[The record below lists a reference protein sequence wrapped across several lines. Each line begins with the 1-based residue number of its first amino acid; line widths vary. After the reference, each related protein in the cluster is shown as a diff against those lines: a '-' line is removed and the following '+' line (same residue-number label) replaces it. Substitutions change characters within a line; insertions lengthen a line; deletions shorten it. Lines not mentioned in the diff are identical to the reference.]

1 MSKAAEEAPHTTKIP
16 FWRLIFDQG
25 CITEEIANHEYPGKG
40 TDEYPY
46 EVSWLD
52 NDIRDPM
59 NFSPVFRW
67 AITLLVGIDTFA
79 IALVS
84 SAYSGSINEILREFR
99 ISEEVGILGISLF
112 VVGFAVGPLVW
123 APMSE
128 IYGRR
133 YILIASAVTLTA
145 FAAGTAGSQNIWTLV
160 ILRFFAGA
168 LGSAPFAVAGGVIAD
183 SFSIV
188 TRGLASGLF
197 CAAPFLGPTVGPII
211 GGFVSQSVGWR
222 WVEGVVAIFSGVLAI
237 ALIFLLPETYAPVLL
252 RKRATRLSKRTGK
265 VYRSMLDVEQGKKS
279 AREVFKVALSR
290 PWVLLFREPI
300 VLLLS
305 IYLSIVYGIL
315 YLLFAAMPI
324 VYQIERGWSEGIGGL
339 SFLGILV
346 GIVISAI
353 TVFPIYFSYK
363 KQSLATTGRLA
374 PEARL
379 PPAFIGAVA
388 LPVGLF
394 WFAWTNSPSIHW
406 MASIAAGV
414 PIGYGMI
421 MVFLPILNYLIDAYT
436 IFAAS
441 VLAANASLRSL
452 FGAAFPLFT
461 TYMYQNLGIH
471 WATTLIA
478 FLALACMPMP
488 FIFYKYGPAIR
499 SRCRYAA
506 ESDAFMNVLYERS
519 SQTPTVETKSNG
531 DENSNIGSD

>member
-1 MSKAAEEAPHTTKIP
+1 MANAAEEVPHTTKIP

-25 CITEEIANHEYPGKG
+25 CVTEEIANHQYPGKG
-40 TDEYPY
+40 TDEHPY

-52 NDIRDPM
+52 NDIRNPM

-84 SAYSGSINEILREFR
+84 SAYSGSINEILLEFR

-197 CAAPFLGPTVGPII
+197 CAAPFLGPTVGPIV
-211 GGFVSQSVGWR
+211 GGFVSESIGWR

-252 RKRATRLSKRTGK
+252 RKRADRLSKRTGK
-265 VYRSMLDVEQGKKS
+265 VYRSMVDVEQGKKS
-279 AREVFKVALSR
+279 ASEVFKVALSR

-305 IYLSIVYGIL
+305 IYLSIVYG
-315 YLLFAAMPI
+315 M
-324 VYQIERGWSEGIGGL
+324 
-339 SFLGILV
+339 
-346 GIVISAI
+346 
-353 TVFPIYFSYK
+353 
-363 KQSLATTGRLA
+363 
-374 PEARL
+374 
-379 PPAFIGAVA
+379 
-388 LPVGLF
+388 
-394 WFAWTNSPSIHW
+394 
-406 MASIAAGV
+406 
-414 PIGYGMI
+414 
-421 MVFLPILNYLIDAYT
+421 
-436 IFAAS
+436 
-441 VLAANASLRSL
+441 
-452 FGAAFPLFT
+452 
-461 TYMYQNLGIH
+461 
-471 WATTLIA
+471 
-478 FLALACMPMP
+478 
-488 FIFYKYGPAIR
+488 
-499 SRCRYAA
+499 
-506 ESDAFMNVLYERS
+506 
-519 SQTPTVETKSNG
+519 
-531 DENSNIGSD
+531 